1 MPNSKLV
8 YTTSGNNLCSI
19 CGKALHKCKC
29 ESEAR
34 PIDTNIAR
42 TPQIQLEKKG
52 RGGKEVTVI
61 SHLGLSG
68 AQLLELLQLIKKKLG
83 TGGTLKNQSLEIQ
96 GNRVAEV
103 RELLV
108 SQGILKSVN

>member
-8 YTTSGNNLCSI
+8 YTTSGSNLCSN
-19 CGKALHKCKC
+19 CGRALHKCKC

-68 AQLLELLQLIKKKLG
+68 AQLLELLQFIKKKLG

>member
-8 YTTSGNNLCSI
+8 YTTSGSNLCGT
-19 CGKALHKCKC
+19 CGRSLHKCKC

-34 PIDTNIAR
+34 PIGTNTAR
-42 TPQIQLEKKG
+42 PPQIQLEKKG
-52 RGGKEVTVI
+52 RGGKEVTVV

-68 AQLLELLQLIKKKLG
+68 AQLLDLLQLIKKRLG

-96 GNRVAEV
+96 GNRIAEV
-103 RELLV
+103 RELLA
-108 SQGILKSVN
+108 SQGILNS

>member
-8 YTTSGNNLCSI
+8 YTTSGGNLCGT
-19 CGKALHKCKC
+19 CGRSLHKCKC
-29 ESEAR
+29 GREAR
-34 PIDTNIAR
+34 PIVINTAR

-68 AQLLELLQLIKKKLG
+68 AQLLELLKLIKKRLG
-83 TGGTLKNQSLEIQ
+83 TGGTLKNRSLEIQ
-96 GNRVAEV
+96 GNRITEV
-103 RELLV
+103 RELLE
-108 SQGILKSVN
+108 SQGILNS

>member
-8 YTTSGNNLCSI
+8 YTTSGSNLCSS
-19 CGKALHKCKC
+19 CGRALHKCKC

-68 AQLLELLQLIKKKLG
+68 AQLLQLLQLIKKKLG